1 MLLAFSLGK
10 FADEGA
16 DGSMR
21 GFIGSIAA
29 AMVFMT
35 VATWAARAGAE
46 SNPRIVT
53 RQLIEQLQ
61 TGKPREVEL
70 GPSVRKVIADQT
82 NNTGVYRSLAGL
94 GAVSG
99 VLLNNT
105 VPLKRGTLY
114 ALTATHDRGT
124 STWYVGIGA
133 DSQRVEY
140 FEFKVAR
147 AATPLPNSRADP
159 RPDPLPGATATRA
172 PRSDL
177 RPDPLPDPL
186 PGAVSTPTPPRIP
199 EASPRAA
206 GAGGAADTS
215 AACRKFPNLC

>member
-1 MLLAFSLGK
+1 
-10 FADEGA
+10 
-16 DGSMR
+16 MR
-21 GFIGSIAA
+21 GFIGSVAA
-29 AMVFMT
+29 AMVFTM
-35 VATWAARAGAE
+35 VATTVTTWATRAGAE
-46 SNPRIVT
+46 GNPRIVT

-61 TGKPREVEL
+61 TGKPREIEL

-82 NNTGVYRSLAGL
+82 NNTGVYRSLVGL
-94 GAVSG
+94 GAVTEI
-99 VLLNNT
+99 LLDNT

-114 ALTATHDRGT
+114 ALTAKHDKGT

-159 RPDPLPGATATRA
+159 RPDPLPGASATRA
-172 PRSDL
+172 PRTDL

-186 PGAVSTPTPPRIP
+186 PGAVSTPTPPRTP
-199 EASPRAA
+199 EAAPRAA

>member
-1 MLLAFSLGK
+1 MLLTFSLGR
-10 FADEGA
+10 FADQGA

-21 GFIGSIAA
+21 GLIGSIAA
-29 AMVFMT
+29 AMVL
-35 VATWAARAGAE
+35 TWTAAAGAQT
-46 SNPRIVT
+46 NPRTVT
-53 RQLIEQLQ
+53 QQLIEQLQ
-61 TGKPREVEL
+61 TGKPRDLEL

-82 NNTGVYRSLAGL
+82 ESTGVYRSLVAL
-94 GAVSG
+94 GPVTG

-114 ALTATHDRGT
+114 ALTAKHDKGT

-147 AATPLPNSRADP
+147 SATPLPNSRPDP

-186 PGAVSTPTPPRIP
+186 PGAVNTPPRVP
-199 EASPRAA
+199 EATSRAG